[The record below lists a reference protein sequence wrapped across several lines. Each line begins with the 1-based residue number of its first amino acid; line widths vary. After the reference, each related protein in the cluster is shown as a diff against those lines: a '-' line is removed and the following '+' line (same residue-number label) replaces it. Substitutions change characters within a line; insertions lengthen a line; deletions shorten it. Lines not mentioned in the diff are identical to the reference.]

1 MKHRQKGS
9 IRPSAVSCMGGCKFA
24 GAGGDGHLWPEM
36 ISFGPQRC
44 PAVTEASALDANKL
58 LLCLPREAMERSGQ
72 ILQSISGAFC
82 GVHGML
88 NDGEEV
94 NCNSCS
100 LSRNSGSE
108 GCPTELKTN
117 KIKPDT
123 GEFYIHNKI
132 LLGMQWPLRDLL
144 PQVIM
149 GAESLADLRKN

>member
-1 MKHRQKGS
+1 MKHQQKGS
-9 IRPSAVSCMGGCKFA
+9 IRPSAVSCMGGCVFA

-36 ISFGPQRC
+36 IL
-44 PAVTEASALDANKL
+44 ALTEASALGANKL

-72 ILQSISGAFC
+72 VLQSISGAFC
-82 GVHGML
+82 RVHGML